1 MWNSWYLSQESHQRQ
16 ASCGRRR
23 QRQRQREWAR
33 QARNGTID
41 DRFDVAEMMT
51 VIDDGVDGRR
61 SMVLR
66 GEID

>member
-1 MWNSWYLSQESHQRQ
+1 V
-16 ASCGRRR
+16 
-23 QRQRQREWAR
+23 EWAR

-41 DRFDVAEMMT
+41 DGFGVAEMMT

-61 SMVLR
+61 SMVLL

>member
-1 MWNSWYLSQESHQRQ
+1 V
-16 ASCGRRR
+16 
-23 QRQRQREWAR
+23 EWAR

-61 SMVLR
+61 SMVLL